1 MLNRIMVETY
11 AMAREYGPLS
21 NKYDD
26 DLYKSYLKLTVY
38 TAGKLAPYQT
48 PQLATVKVGGDRD
61 NLLLVRE
68 GVTSKQIME
77 ELRQKWSSIHWSSQ
91 RQNCARKTSPPSGA
105 PKAPRI
111 AWPRRI
117 KLQSR
122 IKSTW
127 PIFRSNLH
135 GCSLLLPV
143 GAHCTQAIMP
153 EVAAPQLLLY
163 FIVIPGQR
171 GGRRR
176 VVLELRRDVGRL
188 GVDHHGTLPDPLVLR
203 QGAIRDHV
211 LAGDVLELPGVA
223 PVRRVAVLQPED
235 RSNVGWRHV
244 LDVRRVERCMAALAS
259 TSACAI

>member
-91 RQNCARKTSPPSGA
+91 RQTVRGRHRHPLAPPR
-105 PKAPRI
+105 PRV
-111 AWPRRI
+111 
-117 KLQSR
+117 SR
-122 IKSTW
+122 GRDVSNYSRG

-171 GGRRR
+171 GGQRR

-244 LDVRRVERCMAALAS
+244 LEVRRVERCMAALAS